1 MILLF
6 YYLKTVTVQKMT
18 TNLQE
23 KQRKLLII
31 YCVVLQGKK
40 YILRKFLSYFYTVVS
55 FVCIIILHN
64 VKNTQK

>member
-40 YILRKFLSYFYTVVS
+40 YILR
-55 FVCIIILHN
+55 
-64 VKNTQK
+64 